1 MPCMLQSSFQNLT
14 LVRMASP
21 SICHGSP
28 SDTDAEDSRGGHVEV
43 GSESLLSIMADKDL
57 SLSGHNAG
65 W

>member
-1 MPCMLQSSFQNLT
+1 M

-28 SDTDAEDSRGGHVEV
+28 SDTGAEDSRGGHVEV
-43 GSESLLSIMADKDL
+43 GSESLLSIRADKDL
-57 SLSGHNAG
+57 SLSGYNAG